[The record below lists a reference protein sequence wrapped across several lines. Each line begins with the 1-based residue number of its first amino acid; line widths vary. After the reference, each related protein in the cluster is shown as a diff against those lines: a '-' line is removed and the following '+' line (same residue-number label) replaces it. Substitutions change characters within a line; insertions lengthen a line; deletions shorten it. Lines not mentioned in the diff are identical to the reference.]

1 MAYPS
6 HFINLKKNISQTLVG
21 KEFLVRRFVHSWL
34 VASIFSNLFIL
45 KRKIN
50 NNFLRHLFSA
60 RYSALKKK
68 KGKRKKLVEKRTVA
82 SENFFIIFHL
92 PVFFPRKT
100 YT

>member
-6 HFINLKKNISQTLVG
+6 HFINLKKYISQTLVG

-68 KGKRKKLVEKRTVA
+68 GKRKKLVEKRTVT
-82 SENFFIIFHL
+82 SDNFFIIFHL
-92 PVFFPRKT
+92 PVFFPRNT